1 MRYYHILALGLCTLF
16 SSCKMYEEMPSCDNY
31 PSTAISQET
40 KALRQLLRSSKHGWM
55 LTLVPGTGQ
64 YGGLNLSL
72 QFTSDN
78 EVSIFS
84 EESQTPD
91 KSSYHFSHNGGIRLT
106 FDTFNEVLHHYSN
119 PQWGLPVAY
128 DGDFDFTIL
137 RVSEDERTITLRGG
151 HTNGVMQ
158 MTRID
163 EDSKEYFT
171 KITES
176 QQALKGR
183 ALAPIQLGGK
193 EVSISI
199 FGYAHQLWVR
209 YDKEQKLLPFAFTDK
224 GMRLLTPFT
233 LGSDTLTTLELNA
246 DKTAVSVQGG
256 KQTAS
261 LYKGTYDLTEQYTTF
276 SYEGEQ
282 TAGSD
287 ALALFKQVN
296 ETQQSDVYAGTF
308 GNEVYFGRFNA
319 FMPKVSL
326 YFRLPGWLDD
336 TWGNY
341 NMDFT
346 AIYGQPKQFHTT
358 RIIQQDISWLF
369 GHRAY
374 DWYLQSLTSHS
385 PYSIEAIDGDTEH
398 VRISSVA
405 SPSTYWMRG
414 NIPVGYAN

>member
-1 MRYYHILALGLCTLF
+1 M
-16 SSCKMYEEMPSCDNY
+16 
-31 PSTAISQET
+31 
-40 KALRQLLRSSKHGWM
+40 
-55 LTLVPGTGQ
+55 
-64 YGGLNLSL
+64 
-72 QFTSDN
+72 
-78 EVSIFS
+78 
-84 EESQTPD
+84 
-91 KSSYHFSHNGGIRLT
+91 
-106 FDTFNEVLHHYSN
+106 
-119 PQWGLPVAY
+119 
-128 DGDFDFTIL
+128 
-137 RVSEDERTITLRGG
+137 
-151 HTNGVMQ
+151 
-158 MTRID
+158 
-163 EDSKEYFT
+163 
-171 KITES
+171 
-176 QQALKGR
+176 
-183 ALAPIQLGGK
+183 
-193 EVSISI
+193 
-199 FGYAHQLWVR
+199 
-209 YDKEQKLLPFAFTDK
+209 
-224 GMRLLTPFT
+224 
-233 LGSDTLTTLELNA
+233 GSDSLTTLELTA
-246 DKTAVSVQGG
+246 DTTAVSLQGG

-276 SYEGEQ
+276 SYEGGQ

>member
-16 SSCKMYEEMPSCDNY
+16 SSCQMYEEMPSYDNY

-199 FGYAHQLWVR
+199 FGYARQLWVR

-224 GMRLLTPFT
+224 GLRLLTPFT

-261 LYKGTYDLTEQYTTF
+261 LYKGT
-276 SYEGEQ
+276 
-282 TAGSD
+282 
-287 ALALFKQVN
+287 V
-296 ETQQSDVYAGTF
+296 VY
-308 GNEVYFGRFNA
+308 
-319 FMPKVSL
+319 
-326 YFRLPGWLDD
+326 
-336 TWGNY
+336 
-341 NMDFT
+341 
-346 AIYGQPKQFHTT
+346 
-358 RIIQQDISWLF
+358 
-369 GHRAY
+369 
-374 DWYLQSLTSHS
+374 
-385 PYSIEAIDGDTEH
+385 
-398 VRISSVA
+398 
-405 SPSTYWMRG
+405 
-414 NIPVGYAN
+414 